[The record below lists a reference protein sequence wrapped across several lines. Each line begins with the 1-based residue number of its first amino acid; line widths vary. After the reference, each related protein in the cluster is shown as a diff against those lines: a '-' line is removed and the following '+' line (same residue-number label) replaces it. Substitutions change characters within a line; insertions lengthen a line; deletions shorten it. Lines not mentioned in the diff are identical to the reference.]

1 MNYNR
6 EEFMKFPWK
15 KDTQYMQS
23 IQCLSSDVQ
32 DIRNKIR
39 VRNVK
44 LILGFISDTNK
55 IKHAGDALKRQF
67 PHAEVI
73 LSTSAGELCNNKNNL
88 YIEHS
93 EKNFRDGNIVLQFFS
108 SEMIDI
114 VQIETV
120 NLHCNDIKS
129 GRVDFDLKIR
139 LNKIKSELEKIN
151 LKIPGATTE
160 NTFSYLLID
169 GSSAS
174 ESFLMEAIYETEK
187 FPFLFVGGSSGALE
201 LNNREVSLNMSNTKL
216 YYNGREYESSA
227 IMAFIKLQSSYR
239 YGVFKSHNYKP
250 VNVSFNIMDASLETR
265 TIRSVH
271 SNNQE
276 IGLIDAVAQYFKV
289 SSSEA
294 LKKLANYTFAI
305 KIGNEYFIRS
315 VATFNDDGTVTF
327 FCDIAPGDTLYL
339 MEKNDFVQ
347 QTAHDYE
354 KYSRNK
360 NKPIGAIFN
369 DCILRRFVNSNEL
382 SSLKI
387 FNDIENIS
395 GFSTFGEICG
405 VNINQTLLS
414 IFFYKIEQHSDF
426 QDDFIYNL
434 PLIIANFINTFK
446 QRKEQKLNN
455 DVIQLE
461 AVLSNV
467 SSGNYE
473 KVISTNEQL
482 ASLAIAVN
490 LMIDNLAL
498 DKTTRQQVGT
508 ELNNVSSTLMR
519 TIHDINDNSS
529 GVTSLLQNLEEEMS
543 SNMQNAQELKENM
556 EESASN
562 TTEVTKILASIDDIA
577 KQTQLLAL
585 NASIE
590 AARASEH
597 GRGFSVVAEEV
608 KKLSEKSMEAVE
620 NIRSIASALEGS
632 TNKSKISFDL
642 FLELLESIN
651 NSIIQVRQSQDSI
664 QGTLSEATSISQQVD
679 TMSSQMTK

>member
-1 MNYNR
+1 
-6 EEFMKFPWK
+6 MKFPWGK
-15 KDTQYMQS
+15 KAQYMQS
-23 IQCLSSDVQ
+23 VQCLASEVQ
-32 DIRNKIR
+32 GVNKLVNIK
-39 VRNVK
+39 NVK
-44 LILGFISDTNK
+44 LIIGFISDNK
-55 IKHAGDALKRQF
+55 RIKNVGDQLKKQFGDA
-67 PHAEVI
+67 EII
-73 LSTSAGELCNNKNNL
+73 LSTSAGELCNDFCKETKGL

-93 EKNFRDGNIVLQFFS
+93 EKNFRDGNVVLQFFS

-129 GRVDFDLKIR
+129 GKVQLTLEQRLSKIQ
-139 LNKIKSELEKIN
+139 SELGKIQ

-174 ESFLMEAIYETEK
+174 ESFLMEAIYESEK
-187 FPFLFVGGSSGALE
+187 FPFLFVGGSSGSLE
-201 LNNREVSLNMSNTKL
+201 LNNREVGLNMSNTKL
-216 YYNGREYESSA
+216 YYNGKEYESSA
-227 IMAFIKLQSSYR
+227 LMAFIKLHSSYR
-239 YGVFKSHNYKP
+239 YGIFKSHNYKP
-250 VNVSFNIMDASLETR
+250 VNASFNIMNASLETR
-265 TIRSVH
+265 TITSVH

-276 IGLIDAVAQYFKV
+276 TGLVDAVAEHFKM
-289 SSSEA
+289 SSSEV

-305 KIGNEYFIRS
+305 KIGEEYFIRS
-315 VATFNDDGTVTF
+315 VASFNDDGSVTF

-347 QTAHDYE
+347 QTKQDYE

-369 DCILRRFVNSNEL
+369 DCILRRYVNAGEL
-382 SSLKI
+382 SKMKI
-387 FNDIENIS
+387 FDDLKNIT

-414 IFFYKIEQHSDF
+414 IFFYKIEKESDF
-426 QDDFIYNL
+426 QDDFIYTL
-434 PLIIANFINTFK
+434 PLKISGFINTFK

-461 AVLSNV
+461 SVLRNV
-467 SSGNYE
+467 SSGNYQ
-473 KVISTNEQL
+473 KVTSKNEQL
-482 ASLAIAVN
+482 AILANAVN
-490 LMIDNLAL
+490 IMIESLEL
-498 DKTTRQQVGT
+498 DETTRNKVGV
-508 ELNNVSSTLMR
+508 ELNNVSSTLMS

-529 GVTSLLQNLEEEMS
+529 GVTSLLQNLETEMA

-590 AARASEH
+590 AARANEH

-620 NIRSIASALEGS
+620 SIRSIASALEGS

-664 QGTLSEATSISQQVD
+664 QDTVAEATKISQQVD
-679 TMSSQMTK
+679 TMSSEMTK